1 MENNMKWNKLRLRPL
16 NDEEKEYYKDSKI
29 ESVWDGNEPE
39 IGEEVLVYSS
49 QYEGV
54 TTDIWT
60 DDFDYGVGFENTD
73 DTVIYWMSFP
83 EPPRI
88 VSTQKEGLDMKITD
102 QEAIN
107 LIEELC
113 RKEVERTGLPLV
125 YDSKGTTKEKSDG
138 QIIMYIHQRMTLD
151 LDGFDSADLINQNTL
166 VFEDGEWKTLFGD
179 SFYGYELRIEQG
191 DNYLTTFMHPS
202 KNLTKEKLIKKLS
215 SDEFKKIFDKHKEL
229 SKEMRELKESL
240 NILLKKKGE

>member
-88 VSTQKEGLDMKITD
+88 VSIQEKGLKKGLDMKMKM
-102 QEAIN
+102 N
-107 LIEELC
+107 LLWIL
-113 RKEVERTGLPLV
+113 
-125 YDSKGTTKEKSDG
+125 Y
-138 QIIMYIHQRMTLD
+138 IIMLISIIFSL
-151 LDGFDSADLINQNTL
+151 GFLFQAEFTISIFCLAISCVSWLLFGKI
-166 VFEDGEWKTLFGD
+166 VEDIDKEWK
-179 SFYGYELRIEQG
+179 
-191 DNYLTTFMHPS
+191 
-202 KNLTKEKLIKKLS
+202 
-215 SDEFKKIFDKHKEL
+215 
-229 SKEMRELKESL
+229 
-240 NILLKKKGE
+240 